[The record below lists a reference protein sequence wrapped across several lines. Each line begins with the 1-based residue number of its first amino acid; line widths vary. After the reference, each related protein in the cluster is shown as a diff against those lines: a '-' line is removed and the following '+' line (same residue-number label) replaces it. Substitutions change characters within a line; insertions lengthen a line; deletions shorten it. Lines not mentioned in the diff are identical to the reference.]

1 MKSKLNIER
10 GTVREENTER
20 ERERDEREEI
30 MNENEKVVQSCNST
44 GV

>member
-10 GTVREENTER
+10 GTVREENT